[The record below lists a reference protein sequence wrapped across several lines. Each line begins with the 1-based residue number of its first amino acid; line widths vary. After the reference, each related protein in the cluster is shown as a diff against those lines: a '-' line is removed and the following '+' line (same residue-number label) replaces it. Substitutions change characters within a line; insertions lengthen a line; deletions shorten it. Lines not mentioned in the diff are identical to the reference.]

1 MNRAEDTAHDGDA
14 SRVSYDTH
22 VAYDTD
28 VAHDAD
34 VSYDAHVAHD
44 PHASHAPHAERE
56 PTGPALVGR
65 AGEVGELLLMLEDA
79 RVRRPG
85 VVLVEGAPG
94 TGRTALLERL
104 ARHGRARDMTVLRAQ
119 CGAMEQTFA
128 LGVIR
133 QLFKAVDHTGLTG
146 RPPSTEWLFGLFEGL
161 LQETTQLAERAPVLM
176 VVDDFHYADLQS
188 AQWIDFLARRLRSA
202 PLLIVLATDRDVP
215 AAHQEL
221 TAELALSPLC
231 HTIDLGP
238 LPPAAVA
245 ELTVGALGE
254 PADDAFVRQC
264 LHLSGGNPQL
274 LTLLLREFTRGGIA
288 PLAGERARAAEAA
301 ARVAE
306 VVVPKWLARYPDD
319 LTVVAGMAA
328 LLGDEA
334 DIGLL
339 QQLTGLSHRGVSSA
353 LTLLERTGLLR
364 ADGSRRSVH
373 PVVRA
378 AFSSH
383 LSLAERADIQARA
396 AHLLFTRGVPHER
409 VADLILTSEPTQER
423 WQVGVLRAAATD
435 ASARGATD
443 RAISYLRRAA
453 QATPF
458 LPERASMLLELGA
471 LESRTDVAASV
482 RHLEE
487 GTQLTADPA
496 LRARGVP
503 LLADGL
509 IQCGQAHRAVEL
521 LDEQAAETPPDD
533 AEALRRIR
541 GQRAIAAIAA
551 GAADGAAPAAELVGS
566 GPFGG
571 RLDAVSTDAVPP
583 HAVPPGSTS
592 GPTPGPTP
600 GSTSGER
607 ALLAAHALHTSLR
620 MGTAAEA
627 VAAAESALHYFD
639 AEREPLW
646 VAVVAIEALR
656 HADRLDAASRW
667 TETVS
672 AFDLGGRPP
681 AMRAVLRA
689 QEAQNRFHQGDLPGA
704 RTAADEA
711 LRLLPDP
718 HPYGALVASAVL
730 LPLVE
735 SGRTQDARRIADDPR
750 WRTVPEN
757 WLWPHFLAARA
768 QLGAAEGH
776 IHAALHDLEQCGRL
790 LARYAGDNPGRIAW
804 RSQAAQLHR
813 QQGRPQ
819 EAQRLSDE
827 ELALA
832 RRWGA
837 PITLAKSLRAAALA
851 DARSD
856 APELLEESV
865 LLLEDAGCGLELVRS
880 LIAQGTVLHAAGRT
894 ESAREILRRALGL
907 AQAGSAQRAAQ
918 EAYHKLLATGAR
930 PRRYSQV
937 GPRALTA
944 GQRRV
949 VELAVQG
956 LSNEDIAGRLYVTQR
971 TVEFHLT
978 NAYRKLGISGRTDLA
993 RTLRSAVAA

>member
-1 MNRAEDTAHDGDA
+1 MNRAEDASHASHA
-14 SRVSYDTH
+14 SRVSQDPSASQSLHASQY
-22 VAYDTD
+22 
-28 VAHDAD
+28 
-34 VSYDAHVAHD
+34 
-44 PHASHAPHAERE
+44 PHASHEPHTDHDA
-56 PTGPALVGR
+56 TGPALVGR
-65 AGEVGELLLMLEDA
+65 AGEVGELLLMLEGVQA
-79 RVRRPG
+79 RRPG
-85 VVLVEGAPG
+85 VVLIEGAPG

-119 CGAMEQTFA
+119 CGAMEQAFA
-128 LGVIR
+128 FGVIR
-133 QLFKAVDHTGLTG
+133 QLFKAVDHAGFTGQ
-146 RPPSTEWLFGLFEGL
+146 PPSTEWLFGLFEGL
-161 LQETTQLAERAPVLM
+161 LQEMTHLAERAPVLM
-176 VVDDFHYADLQS
+176 VVDDFHHADLQS
-188 AQWIDFLARRLRSA
+188 AQWIDFLARRLHNA
-202 PLLIVLATDRDVP
+202 PVLIVLATDRDVP
-215 AAHQEL
+215 AAHREL

-231 HTIDLGP
+231 HAIDLGP
-238 LPPAAVA
+238 LPPAAVG
-245 ELTVGALGE
+245 ELTVAALGE
-254 PADDAFVRQC
+254 PADDDFVRLC
-264 LHLSGGNPQL
+264 LHLSGGNPKL

-288 PLAGERARAAEAA
+288 PLSAERARAAEAA
-301 ARVAE
+301 SRVTE
-306 VVVPKWLARYPDD
+306 VIVPKWLARYPDD
-319 LTVVAGMAA
+319 LTVVAGMTA

-334 DIGLL
+334 DVGLL
-339 QQLTGLSHRGVSSA
+339 QQLTGLSHRSVSSA

-364 ADGSRRSVH
+364 ADGSHRSFH

-378 AFSSH
+378 ALSSH

-396 AHLLFTRGVPHER
+396 AHLLFTQGVPHER

-435 ASARGATD
+435 ATARGATD
-443 RAISYLRRAA
+443 RAITYLRRAA

-458 LPERASMLLELGA
+458 LPERASLLLELGA
-471 LESRTDVAASV
+471 LESRTDVMSSV

-496 LRARGVP
+496 LRARGIP

-509 IQCGQAHRAVEL
+509 IQCGQAHRAMEL
-521 LDEQAAETPPDD
+521 LDEQAAETAPDD

-551 GAADGAAPAAELVGS
+551 GIADEAAPAADLVGS
-566 GPFGG
+566 GPFTG
-571 RLDAVSTDAVPP
+571 RPDAVPDAVSDGVPVVG
-583 HAVPPGSTS
+583 VPVGT
-592 GPTPGPTP
+592 TP
-600 GSTSGER
+600 GER
-607 ALLAAHALHTSLR
+607 ALLAAHALYTSLR
-620 MGTAAEA
+620 MGSAAEAMTAAEG
-627 VAAAESALHYFD
+627 ALHHFD

-646 VAVVAIEALR
+646 CAVVAIEALR
-656 HADRLDAASRW
+656 HADRLESASRW
-667 TETVS
+667 NETIS

-689 QEAQNRFHQGDLPGA
+689 QESQIRFQQGDLPGA
-704 RTAADEA
+704 LTAADEA
-711 LRLLPDP
+711 LRLLPEP
-718 HPYGALVASAVL
+718 HPYGALVASAAM

-735 SGRTQDARRIADDPR
+735 SGRAQDARRIADDPR
-750 WRTVPEN
+750 WRAVPEN

-768 QLGAAEGH
+768 QLRAAEGH
-776 IHAALHDLEQCGRL
+776 PHAALHDLEQCGRL
-790 LARYAGDNPGRIAW
+790 LARYEGDNPGRIAW

-813 QQGRPQ
+813 QEGRPQ

-827 ELALA
+827 ELVLA

-856 APELLEESV
+856 CPELLEESV

-880 LIAQGTVLHAAGRT
+880 LIAQGTALHAAGRT
-894 ESAREILRRALGL
+894 ESAREVLRRALGL

-978 NAYRKLGISGRTDLA
+978 NAYRKLGITGRTDLA
-993 RTLRSAVAA
+993 RTLRSAMAA